1 MKHFHFFK
9 LFNNLIK
16 LFIFYNIFCLIILF
30 YPSLKVNEF
39 FWKITPYDYKQLVNN
54 PVNLFTDSNYLKNE
68 NITVTKLL
76 KRNENRNAVSSKYW
90 NYNFIIDHYNKT
102 TNKDNKSVQKS
113 FLNFFILTNNDFHR
127 NTELKK
133 YYIKNYSFFSEKNK
147 KKIRIYLN

>member
-1 MKHFHFFK
+1 MRDFFHFLLRENGLVLYFK
-9 LFNNLIK
+9 KPF
-16 LFIFYNIFCLIILF
+16 
-30 YPSLKVNEF
+30 NEF